1 MATLSTEHCVVF
13 LFFVVVVVC
22 LFGCCCWPTARSMTW
37 PLSQLNIVLFSNF
50 LACCSWSVTYPVA
63 PKLILH
69 LCNEDMALA
78 AHLMASIS
86 ALDAIVEF
94 FANPLCGWLA
104 DRHGRKPV
112 WLGCLCLSALAN
124 ILMAV
129 GTQYFGLFAVY
140 LATIIAG
147 PSRSLMTLAF
157 AIIEDLTPQKDPGA
171 KQSPG
176 HSARFGLPIAA
187 MGAAMIVAPGSG
199 GVLFARFGLT
209 APFWAAAAIDFVAIL
224 WTIPL
229 MTETLVADSASKPTG
244 EGLGSRLAAILRSV
258 CQLFNSRASS
268 VLIFSYF
275 CLLLSKGVYST
286 VMLFAQV
293 RFAWTPLDTG
303 IFMSF
308 VGVLVVLMSGP
319 VLGAVMPM
327 FGEHRVVSVA
337 LVLGVVHLLGFGL
350 ASKGWQM
357 YAVMFATSLELMAN
371 PALRAII
378 SQRGAAGRAE
388 RGKFQGGLGAVA
400 AIARVCGS
408 AGFQQLF
415 STFGVGPRA
424 PVGAHAWLAPG
435 VSFFAA
441 AAATFVS
448 WVSFEWGMV
457 SARLDERNN
466 NNNSSSSNSNT
477 SNNNS
482 YRQVAVLPTAVG
494 AVDCEAV
501 D

>member
-1 MATLSTEHCVVF
+1 
-13 LFFVVVVVC
+13 
-22 LFGCCCWPTARSMTW
+22 
-37 PLSQLNIVLFSNF
+37 VLFSNF
-50 LACCSWSVTYPVA
+50 LACCSWLVTYPVA
-63 PKLILH
+63 PKLIMH
-69 LCNEDMALA
+69 LCNEDMAQA

-86 ALDAIVEF
+86 VLDAIVEF
-94 FANPLCGWLA
+94 FANPVCGWLA

-140 LATIIAG
+140 AATIIAG
-147 PSRSLMTLAF
+147 PSRSLVTLAF
-157 AIIEDLTPQKDPGA
+157 AIIEDLTVSHKDPGA
-171 KQSPG
+171 TQSQG
-176 HSARFGLPIAA
+176 QSARFGLPVAA

-199 GVLFARFGLT
+199 GVLFSRFGLT

-224 WTIPL
+224 WAMPLMTESLVADGPSKPNTEGWTIPL
-229 MTETLVADSASKPTG
+229 MAESLVADGASKPTG
-244 EGLGSRLAAILRSV
+244 EGIGSRLAAILRSV
-258 CQLFNSRASS
+258 CQLLNSRASF

-275 CLLLSKGVYST
+275 CLLLSEGVHST

-303 IFMSF
+303 MFMSF

-319 VLGAVMPM
+319 VLSAVMPL

-337 LVLGVVHLLGFGL
+337 LVLGIVHNLGFGL

-357 YAVMFATSLELMAN
+357 YAVMFTTSLELTAN
-371 PALRAII
+371 PTLRAII
-378 SQRGAAGRAE
+378 SQRGAAERDE
-388 RGKFQGGLGAVA
+388 RGQFQGGLGAVA

-424 PVGAHAWLAPG
+424 PAGAHAWLAPG

-441 AAATFVS
+441 AAVTFVS

-457 SARLDERNN
+457 SARHDERN
-466 NNNSSSSNSNT
+466 SC
-477 SNNNS
+477 
-482 YRQVAVLPTAVG
+482 RQVAVLPTAVG

-501 D
+501 DLPAGILDHPRATVASLTR